1 MRKTLRTAL
10 QKSGNCSPEIRLE
23 PANPHAQ
30 SNLGVAL
37 ARQGKLEQ
45 AIAHFRLA
53 IAVSPDLAA
62 AHNNLGDCL
71 RAQGKVEDA
80 IAAYRDALRADPGS
94 APAAKS
100 LENARKLLQ
109 PPGAARSRETAIAVR
124 RRCVRSAR
132 DRRCSKPRK
141 RPILAHPETPRIL
154 RAWIELE

>member
-30 SNLGVAL
+30 SDLGVAL

-71 RAQGKVEDA
+71 RAQGKLEDA
-80 IAAYRDALRADPGS
+80 IEAFRDALRADPGF
-94 APAAKS
+94 APAAKNLANTLKQ
-100 LENARKLLQ
+100 LE
-109 PPGAARSRETAIAVR
+109 PS
-124 RRCVRSAR
+124 SA
-132 DRRCSKPRK
+132 
-141 RPILAHPETPRIL
+141 AHPH
-154 RAWIELE
+154 